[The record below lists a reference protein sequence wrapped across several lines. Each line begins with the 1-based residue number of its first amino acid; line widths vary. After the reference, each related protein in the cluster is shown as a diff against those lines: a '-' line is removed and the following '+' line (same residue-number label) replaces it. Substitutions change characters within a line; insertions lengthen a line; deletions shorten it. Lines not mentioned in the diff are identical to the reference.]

1 MTDARQSALILKILR
16 TLNEAQARWYV
27 AKEALMLGRGGLK
40 RLHQL
45 TGMSQPTILKGMRE
59 LRSRGPL
66 GVPGRV
72 RRPGGGRKRVESM
85 APELRRHLERMLDET
100 TAGDPMSPLRWTSKS
115 TYRLA
120 AELTRLGHRMDAD
133 TVGRLLKDW
142 GYSLQANVKT
152 KEGTAPPERD
162 AQFRYLNA
170 QVKRFFRRGWPV
182 ISVDTKKKERVGAFK
197 NPGRTWRKVGQPE
210 PVHMHDFPQLG
221 LGTAIPYGTYD
232 LQRNQGLVN
241 VGVTHETAEFA
252 VESIRRWWQQFG
264 RRYYPR
270 AKELLICADGG
281 GSNGSRSR
289 AWKFYLQ
296 ELADRLALRITV
308 CHYPP
313 GTSKWNK
320 IEHRM
325 FSFISLNWRGQPLVS
340 YETVVN
346 LISRTTTRTGLRV
359 AARLDRRT
367 YDPGVKISNEAM
379 EQLQVTLHATHP
391 QWNYTIRPRQRGKL
405 NFIFR

>member
-1 MTDARQSALILKILR
+1 MVDAEHTAHMLKVLGA
-16 TLNEAQARWYV
+16 LNEAQARWYV
-27 AKEALMLGRGGLK
+27 AKEALALGRGGLK
-40 RLHQL
+40 RLHEL

-59 LRSRGPL
+59 LRARARL
-66 GVPGRV
+66 GLPDRV
-72 RRPGGGRKRVESM
+72 RKPGGGRKRVEVL
-85 APELRRHLERMLDET
+85 APALRRHLERLLDET
-100 TAGDPMSPLRWTSKS
+100 TAGDPMSPLKWTSKS

-120 AELTRLGHRMDAD
+120 AELTHLGHGVDAD

-142 GYSLQANVKT
+142 GYSLQANVKS
-152 KEGTAPPERD
+152 KEGSARPERD
-162 AQFRYLNA
+162 AQFRYINT
-170 QVKRFFRRGWPV
+170 QVQRFLRRNWPV

-210 PVHMHDFPQLG
+210 QVEVHDFPHLG
-221 LGTAIPYGTYD
+221 IGTAIPYGTYD
-232 LQRNQGLVN
+232 IQRNQGLVN
-241 VGVTHETAEFA
+241 VGMTHETAEFA

-264 RRYYPR
+264 RRHYPR
-270 AKELLICADGG
+270 AQELLICADGG
-281 GSNGSRSR
+281 GGNGSRSR

-296 ELADRLALRITV
+296 DLANRLALRITV

-346 LISRTTTRTGLRV
+346 LISRTTTQTGLKI
-359 AARLDRRT
+359 AARLDSHT
-367 YDPGVKISNEAM
+367 YDPGVKISDEAM
-379 EQLQVTLHATHP
+379 AQLQLTLHSTHP
-391 QWNYTIRPRQRGKL
+391 QWNYTIRPKRTRSH
-405 NFIFR
+405 

>member
-1 MTDARQSALILKILR
+1 MLTGMVDAKQAALILKVLE

-27 AKEALMLGRGGLK
+27 AKEALTLGRGGLK
-40 RLHQL
+40 RMHEL

-59 LRSRGPL
+59 LRAPGPL
-66 GVPGRV
+66 GLPGRV
-72 RRPGGGRKRVESM
+72 RKPGGGRKRIEVT
-85 APELRRHLERMLDET
+85 APALRRHLARLLDQT
-100 TAGDPMSPLRWTSKS
+100 TAGDPMSSLKWTSKS

-120 AELTRLGHRMDAD
+120 AELTRQGHRVDAD

-152 KEGTAPPERD
+152 KEGGSPPERD

-170 QVKRFFRRGWPV
+170 QVKRYLQRGWPV

-210 PVHMHDFPQLG
+210 RVHMHDFPHLG
-221 LGTAIPYGTYD
+221 HGIAIPYGTYD

-264 RRYYPR
+264 RRHYASAR
-270 AKELLICADGG
+270 GLLICADSGG
-281 GSNGSRSR
+281 GSGHRNR

-296 ELADRLALRITV
+296 GLADRLGVPITV

-313 GTSKWNK
+313 GASKWNK
-320 IEHRM
+320 IEHQM
-325 FSFISLNWRGQPLVS
+325 FSFISLKWRGQPLVS
-340 YETVVN
+340 YATIIN
-346 LISRTTTRTGLRV
+346 LISRTTTRTG
-359 AARLDRRT
+359 
-367 YDPGVKISNEAM
+367 
-379 EQLQVTLHATHP
+379 
-391 QWNYTIRPRQRGKL
+391 
-405 NFIFR
+405 